1 MNPDP
6 SSIFSTPVLD
16 SAVLVRT
23 ERLRIGV
30 LQSELLASYCEIV
43 CDPSTGLYDEEFPK
57 SSEEALQSLQES
69 VATEPFTVEEW
80 NEYGV
85 FAESTLVGVISHR
98 DFPAD
103 DGRMRSRVG
112 YHFNAGFQGRG
123 FATEAVRGL
132 VQTLCENGI
141 NEIECVVHP
150 DNIPSLALLRRL
162 GFAQVGF
169 DADAN
174 EVVFQYTISDE
185 TRR

>member
-6 SSIFSTPVLD
+6 ASLISTTELD
-16 SAVLVRT
+16 PAVLVRT

-30 LQSELLASYCEIV
+30 LHSELLSSYCEIV
-43 CDPSTGLYDEEFPK
+43 CDPSTGLFDEEFPK
-57 SSEEALQSLQES
+57 SSDEAYQSLQES
-69 VATEPFTVEEW
+69 ASTEPFTVEEW

-85 FAESTLVGVISHR
+85 FADSTLVGVISHR
-98 DFPAD
+98 DFPGD
-103 DGRMRSRVG
+103 DGRMRSRMG
-112 YHFNAGFQGRG
+112 YHFHAGFQGRG

-150 DNIPSLALLRRL
+150 DNTPSLALLRRL

-169 DADAN
+169 NAAVN
-174 EVVFQYTISDE
+174 EVVFQYVFAN
-185 TRR
+185 